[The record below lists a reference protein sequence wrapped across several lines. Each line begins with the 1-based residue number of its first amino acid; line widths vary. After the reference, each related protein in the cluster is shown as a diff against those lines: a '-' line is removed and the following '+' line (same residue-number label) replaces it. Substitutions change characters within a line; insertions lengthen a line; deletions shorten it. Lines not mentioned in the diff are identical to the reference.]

1 MHHFLRGQQIPL
13 NDNVVGRVI
22 QKSGLR
28 RLLDP
33 PATFDTVSVTNVFV
47 PLGYVM
53 DLEYSV
59 AISSDFRLVLISISN
74 SECEYSIVSLVSDQS
89 FWITIK
95 TIKLQAILEIFS
107 KEITYAQ
114 AAIAVGITIRA
125 SSGNRNEIFAQ

>member
-1 MHHFLRGQQIPL
+1 MRGQQIPL

-59 AISSDFRLVLISISN
+59 AISSDLRLVLISISN

-89 FWITIK
+89 F
-95 TIKLQAILEIFS
+95 
-107 KEITYAQ
+107 
-114 AAIAVGITIRA
+114 
-125 SSGNRNEIFAQ
+125 

>member
-33 PATFDTVSVTNVFV
+33 PATFDTDSVTNVFV

-89 FWITIK
+89 F
-95 TIKLQAILEIFS
+95 
-107 KEITYAQ
+107 
-114 AAIAVGITIRA
+114 
-125 SSGNRNEIFAQ
+125 